1 MQQAARENTVPSPP
15 SPSSVM
21 SNASNGS
28 PSPASEEEIAATV
41 GIVDENNDV
50 NSQGNEISAVGNE
63 INPESDEML
72 IDGNELIASSNE
84 IDTVR
89 NEIVHE
95 SAEGDAAG
103 TDTVAESNAESNA
116 ERTDI
121 VAESEDTVPDSERIP
136 ADPIATVHGGDDE
149 NMDEMELDA
158 PVPAPFVVP
167 VMPAEGA
174 LTPASGHMPARAAP
188 AVPDQTPDTVRSS
201 ATRVSHRRSV
211 VWDHGSER
219 QEGDKKIWSCNHCK
233 YSPSRNM

>member
-50 NSQGNEISAVGNE
+50 NSEGNEISAVGNE

-95 SAEGDAAG
+95 SAESDAAR
-103 TDTVAESNAESNA
+103 TDIVAESNAESNA

-121 VAESEDTVPDSERIP
+121 VAENEDTVPDSERIP
-136 ADPIATVHGGDDE
+136 ADPITTVHGGDDE

-174 LTPASGHMPARAAP
+174 LRAAPAAP